1 MTDYLTDPTSKPSS
15 ITKIKKI
22 RADLKAEKDR
32 VSKKR
37 DKFAKKSLIAY
48 GAVKAGNALL
58 ANSLERYKLRNQNQL
73 NALKAN
79 KTRATNFI
87 STHNEAMKKH
97 GDVRSYIFNS
107 LQPEYKSQ
115 IEAKAGDDY
124 RYDSSHWSDE
134 FNQDLEAKIKSHNEY
149 LEAAYSIADSD
160 PQATFDSIAEIEMP
174 SNIFSYMGK
183 NVRQLV
189 KGENAVTING
199 KAQKTFDKLID
210 RPQFA
215 AHKDFQNEMKLYQS
229 KGLTGLTKV
238 LNDMEDEGVLDRK
251 YTQLSNF
258 IQMKH
263 RQVTVQGPE
272 GPITKTEYF
281 VVANVIKQNTRT
293 GATTT
298 TEMEGIDGMVVD
310 GGSVPAVIIDSAKL
324 NAINSVLSRQGQ
336 NKLTQ
341 LLDQEE
347 YQLYPDKAYFKVL
360 EEGKQLGLQELARNP
375 DAVPTNPYLA
385 GVVDDDVIAEG
396 VATHFGKAMESL
408 MIAPDKNSRK
418 YYSGKQFL
426 QTKFDED
433 VAIFLSL
440 QEDIAISAGR
450 VVRLVVKNAKLNNLL
465 DAPLPPPSP

>member
-1 MTDYLTDPTSKPSS
+1 
-15 ITKIKKI
+15 
-22 RADLKAEKDR
+22 
-32 VSKKR
+32 
-37 DKFAKKSLIAY
+37 
-48 GAVKAGNALL
+48 
-58 ANSLERYKLRNQNQL
+58 
-73 NALKAN
+73 
-79 KTRATNFI
+79 
-87 STHNEAMKKH
+87 
-97 GDVRSYIFNS
+97 
-107 LQPEYKSQ
+107 
-115 IEAKAGDDY
+115 
-124 RYDSSHWSDE
+124 
-134 FNQDLEAKIKSHNEY
+134 
-149 LEAAYSIADSD
+149 
-160 PQATFDSIAEIEMP
+160 
-174 SNIFSYMGK
+174 
-183 NVRQLV
+183 
-189 KGENAVTING
+189 
-199 KAQKTFDKLID
+199 
-210 RPQFA
+210 
-215 AHKDFQNEMKLYQS
+215 
-229 KGLTGLTKV
+229 
-238 LNDMEDEGVLDRK
+238 
-251 YTQLSNF
+251 
-258 IQMKH
+258 
-263 RQVTVQGPE
+263 
-272 GPITKTEYF
+272 
-281 VVANVIKQNTRT
+281 
-293 GATTT
+293 
-298 TEMEGIDGMVVD
+298 MEGIDGMVVD